1 MAEFRWNASQMKR
14 VFVLPKD
21 VVDRHLRL
29 AGSVQLKVLLWVSRN
44 GGEFDAEACAKAVGV
59 SAPDCQ
65 DALQYWVAAGLLLP
79 IGEETAPAVP
89 PQAPAVPAVP
99 QEPPTMPAA
108 RPAAVKP
115 LMTEVIARQKSCPDF
130 AYLLEAVSARLGR
143 PLAAGD
149 SETLLYLYQTAGLPV
164 EVILMVVG
172 YAAQRN
178 RFTMRYIEKVALDWA
193 DKNIMTMAAAEE
205 HLCFLER
212 CQTAVEKVQTV
223 CRLVRPIGG
232 EFAHRAAEKWV
243 YQWQVSDA
251 LLAEAYAICVQ
262 KTGGFQAKYMD
273 KVLEN
278 WQMQGITTPEKLQE
292 VLQNV
297 PASKGG
303 KKGKVAV
310 VSEENQEYE
319 AMVEKYIPV
328 YKKKK
333 R

>member
-21 VVDRHLRL
+21 IVDKHLRL

-44 GGEFDAEACAKAVGV
+44 GGEFDAKACAKAVGV
-59 SAPDCQ
+59 SAPDCL

-79 IGEETAPAVP
+79 ADEEAAVP
-89 PQAPAVPAVP
+89 PPVSVSVEPAAPE
-99 QEPPTMPAA
+99 QPPVLPVA

-115 LMTEVIARQKSCPDF
+115 QMTEVIARQKDSPDF
-130 AYLLEAVSARLGR
+130 AYLLDAVSARLGR

-149 SETLLYLYQTAGLPV
+149 CETLLYLYQTAGLPV

-172 YAAQRN
+172 YAAQTN

-193 DKNIMTMAAAEE
+193 DKNIVTMAAAEE

-212 CQTAVEKVQTV
+212 CHTAAEQVQKV
-223 CRLVRPIGG
+223 CGLLRPMSG
-232 EFAHRAAEKWV
+232 EFALRAAEKWV
-243 YQWQVSDA
+243 HQWKIGDA
-251 LLAEAYAICVQ
+251 LLAEAHAVCVQ
-262 KTGGFQAKYMD
+262 KTGKFQAKYMD

-278 WQMQGITTPEKLQE
+278 WYLQGITTAEKLHE
-292 VLQNV
+292 ALRETT
-297 PASKGG
+297 KGG
-303 KKGKVAV
+303 KKGKGAAI
-310 VSEENQEYE
+310 SEENQEYE
-319 AMVEKYIPV
+319 AMVEQYIPV